1 MRTLILSLLLWT
13 PLFAEEEIAV
23 PESNLLQ
30 TALVLAVLASC
41 FYLLFW
47 RPEQKRRQQLQ
58 QQQQAITV
66 GDRVIVGGI
75 IGKVANVEQDVLLL
89 ALADGQHVEALR
101 SACLAYPLSK
111 N

>member
-1 MRTLILSLLLWT
+1 MRIFLFALLLC
-13 PLFAEEEIAV
+13 PSLFADEEVAV

-30 TALVLAVLASC
+30 TALVLAVLAAC

-58 QQQQAITV
+58 QQQQAIKV
-66 GDRVIVGGI
+66 GDRVIVGGLLGTVSKI
-75 IGKVANVEQDVLLL
+75 EADILLL

-101 SACLAYPLSK
+101 SACLSYPVK